1 MISVLSG
8 NQFLSGFFAAIYPN
22 IRELNL
28 LDPMAI
34 VRSNAEFCPLINIFG
49 LKANLTLGEEWL
61 KLRASAQNCRL
72 RPILAV

>member
-28 LDPMAI
+28 LDPVAI
-34 VRSNAEFCPLINIFG
+34 VRSNAEF
-49 LKANLTLGEEWL
+49 
-61 KLRASAQNCRL
+61 
-72 RPILAV
+72 